1 LASCIRDV
9 GDERCSLI
17 ERRDMNDQRVVRGA
31 LLRSEDALDGCAIER
46 VRTEA
51 VDRFGREGHES
62 STAKTRGGTCN
73 HGPIGILGINP

>member
-1 LASCIRDV
+1 
-9 GDERCSLI
+9 
-17 ERRDMNDQRVVRGA
+17 
-31 LLRSEDALDGCAIER
+31 